1 MPTLKSDR
9 LFHLLNNMGLIF
21 LSILMLLPLV
31 HLLAISL
38 SSNHYVGLNE
48 VYLWP
53 RGFNLISYTY
63 IFGQE
68 RLWHALGVSV
78 YITTIGTIIALFFT
92 LTISYALSKSYM
104 PGRSFLLKFILLTFI
119 FPVAMIPYFLVV
131 KNLLLL
137 DTLWALMLPHALGA
151 WYVFITKTFFQGLP
165 IELFEAGRIDGC
177 NEFSLFIRI
186 AIPTSL
192 PVIATIGLFYAV
204 NQWNSYFDAII
215 FIRDKSLYPIQM
227 LVREIA
233 IVGNMTDNM
242 QDFSAVSNEV
252 AQDQVIA
259 GVIIFASLPIVL
271 VYPFIQK
278 YFNKGSMLGS
288 LKE

>member
-1 MPTLKSDR
+1 M
-9 LFHLLNNMGLIF
+9 
-21 LSILMLLPLV
+21 
-31 HLLAISL
+31 
-38 SSNHYVGLNE
+38 
-48 VYLWP
+48 
-53 RGFNLISYTY
+53 
-63 IFGQE
+63 
-68 RLWHALGVSV
+68 
-78 YITTIGTIIALFFT
+78 
-92 LTISYALSKSYM
+92 TISYALSKSYM

-137 DTLWALMLPHALGA
+137 DTLWALMLPSALGA